1 MELHSVSIPAL
12 NFIADVL
19 AQGSNEIKAKTE
31 LINWI
36 ESSIELNTFGA
47 KFYVYLVWILS
58 FWL

>member
-31 LINWI
+31 LIN
-36 ESSIELNTFGA
+36 
-47 KFYVYLVWILS
+47 
-58 FWL
+58 